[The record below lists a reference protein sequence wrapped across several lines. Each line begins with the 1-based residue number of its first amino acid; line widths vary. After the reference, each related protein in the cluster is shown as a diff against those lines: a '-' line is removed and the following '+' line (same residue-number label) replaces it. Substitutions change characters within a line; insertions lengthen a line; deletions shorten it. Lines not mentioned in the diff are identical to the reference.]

1 MKKRKKSKIV
11 ILPKSMDRPLYK
23 ANEKARKTP
32 KQYKNTEKHLPK
44 KRRCDII
51 DSIFISHIFGKD
63 ITMARKRQERTD
75 IVARADDAYGS
86 VNYAEFVVEK
96 KVEGT
101 YRMQR
106 MLMILFY
113 LAVFGGVLGIVAL
126 VNKLTGGLGLFM
138 VPLFALAPVAAWM
151 LHFFTWGYVSV
162 EYSYTVDHS
171 YMTVEKVLG
180 GKKKKEMFKA
190 QVKDFE
196 VIAPYTE
203 EVKAS
208 FKQSPP
214 AKVIEAVG
222 SMSDP
227 DIYYAVLTQNGEK
240 TVVIFRAS
248 GQALKALKFYNSSA
262 IVMSDVSR

>member
-1 MKKRKKSKIV
+1 
-11 ILPKSMDRPLYK
+11 
-23 ANEKARKTP
+23 
-32 KQYKNTEKHLPK
+32 
-44 KRRCDII
+44 
-51 DSIFISHIFGKD
+51 
-63 ITMARKRQERTD
+63 MARKKQERTD

-86 VNYAEFVVEK
+86 SNYAEFVVEK

-101 YRMQR
+101 YKLQR
-106 MLMILFY
+106 MLMVLFY
-113 LAVFGGVLGIVAL
+113 VAVFAAIIGVVMIV
-126 VNKLTGGLGLFM
+126 NELTGGLGLFM

-180 GKKKKEMFKA
+180 GKKKKELFKA

-203 EVKAS
+203 EVKAE
-208 FKQSPP
+208 FKQNPP

-227 DIYYAVLTQNGEK
+227 DIYYATLIKDGLK

-262 IVMSDVSR
+262 IVMSQVSR

>member
-1 MKKRKKSKIV
+1 
-11 ILPKSMDRPLYK
+11 
-23 ANEKARKTP
+23 
-32 KQYKNTEKHLPK
+32 
-44 KRRCDII
+44 
-51 DSIFISHIFGKD
+51 
-63 ITMARKRQERTD
+63 MARKRQERTD
-75 IVARADDAYGS
+75 IVARADDAFGS
-86 VNYAEFVVEK
+86 ANYAEFVVEK
-96 KVEGT
+96 KVEGK

-106 MLMILFY
+106 MLMVLFY
-113 LAVFGGVLGIVAL
+113 LAVFGAILGVVAL
-126 VNKLTGGLGLFM
+126 VNELTGGLWLFM
-138 VPLFALAPVAAWM
+138 VPMFCLAPLAAWM
-151 LHFFTWGYVSV
+151 LHFFTWGYVSI

-171 YMTVEKVLG
+171 YMTVEKVMG

-208 FKQSPP
+208 FKQNPP

-227 DIYYAVLTQNGEK
+227 DLYYAVLPENGSK
-240 TVVIFRAS
+240 TVVVFRAS

-262 IVMSDVSR
+262 IVMSSVSR

>member
-1 MKKRKKSKIV
+1 
-11 ILPKSMDRPLYK
+11 
-23 ANEKARKTP
+23 
-32 KQYKNTEKHLPK
+32 
-44 KRRCDII
+44 
-51 DSIFISHIFGKD
+51 
-63 ITMARKRQERTD
+63 MARKKQERTD

-86 VNYAEFVVEK
+86 ANYAEFVVEK
-96 KVEGT
+96 KVEGK
-101 YRMQR
+101 YKLQR

-113 LAVFGGVLGIVAL
+113 LAVFAGVLGIVAL
-126 VNKLTGGLGLFM
+126 VNELTGGLGLFM
-138 VPLFALAPVAAWM
+138 VPMFCLAPLAAWM

-180 GKKKKEMFKA
+180 GKKKKELFKC
-190 QVKDFE
+190 QVKEFE

-208 FKQSPP
+208 FKQDSP

-227 DIYYAVLTQNGEK
+227 DIYYAAKTAENGEK
-240 TVVIFRAS
+240 TVVLFRAS

-262 IVMSDVSR
+262 IVMSEVSR